1 MRILFMGT
9 PEFAV
14 PALEAIVESEHQ
26 VVGVVTAPD
35 RPAGRGKKMTSS
47 AVKRCAE
54 AHQLPIYQPER
65 LKDEEFVESM
75 RALKPDLAVVIAF
88 RMLPRMIWE
97 IPTYGTFNIHGSL
110 LPAYRG
116 AAPIQWAVINGEKK
130 TGLTSFFIDEKL
142 DTGAIIDSVEVA
154 IGPNETAGELHDKLM
169 PLSAALTLTTIE
181 AIARGGIT
189 AMPQREVEENWRREA
204 PKLNRDNTSI
214 RAERSTVEVT
224 RNLIRGLAPFPGA
237 HQTYEMNGEQLFIKF
252 FGAEVE
258 QNSDEGDFA
267 DAKSGVY
274 SDEFQ
279 VGDLWISESQILLKC
294 TDGILRITELQFP
307 GKKRMETAV
316 LLKGWR
322 KTGIWRAIIN
332 NSV

>member
-14 PALEAIVESEHQ
+14 PALEALVHSEHE

-35 RPAGRGKKMTSS
+35 RPAGRGKKLTSS
-47 AVKRCAE
+47 AVKRYAE
-54 AHQLPIYQPER
+54 SQQLAIYQPER
-65 LKDEEFVESM
+65 LKEEGFVEAM
-75 RALKPDLAVVIAF
+75 RALQPDLAVVIAF
-88 RMLPRMIWE
+88 RMLPRVIWE
-97 IPTYGTFNIHGSL
+97 IPKKGTFNIHGSL

-116 AAPIQWAVINGEKK
+116 AAPIQWAVINGEQT
-130 TGLTSFFIDEKL
+130 TGLTSFLIDEKL
-142 DTGAIIDSVEVA
+142 DTGAIIDAVEVT

-169 PLSAALTLTTIE
+169 PLSASLTLSTVE
-181 AIARGGIT
+181 AIANGNAKPI
-189 AMPQREVEENWRREA
+189 PQREVEEEWRREA
-204 PKLNRDNTSI
+204 PKLNRINTTV
-214 RAERSTVEVT
+214 RADRSAAEVT
-224 RNLIRGLAPFPGA
+224 RNLIRGLSPFPGA
-237 HQTYEMNGEQLFIKF
+237 HQTYEMDGEELFIKF
-252 FGAEVE
+252 FGAEVVK
-258 QNSDEGDFA
+258 EGDEA
-267 DAKSGVY
+267 HAALAQSGMDSEKFVA
-274 SDEFQ
+274 
-279 VGDLWISESQILLKC
+279 GDLWISDTQILLKC